1 MSTRDRIYAGK
12 GGPGDFVFD
21 EAVARVFPDMI
32 NRSVP
37 GYPAIVQMIEL
48 LAARYAQTGTALY
61 DLGCSLGA
69 ATIALAL
76 GSQSSRCRVIGV
88 DNAPAMLARARDL
101 TPDDMP
107 DIEWRCAD
115 VRDTPIEN
123 ASIVVM
129 NFTQQFLPIVDR
141 LGLLKRIHD
150 GLEPGGVLVLSE
162 KIAGADERADTFLKM
177 LHHDFKR
184 CNGYSEL
191 EISRKRAALEKVLL
205 PESLATHRARLNEA
219 GFAQVETWFQCF
231 NFVSLVAVR

>member
-1 MSTRDRIYAGK
+1 VSTRDRLYAGQ
-12 GGPGDFVFD
+12 GEPGDFVFD

-32 NRSVP
+32 HRSVP
-37 GYPAIVQMIEL
+37 GYAAIVQMIEL
-48 LAARYAQTGTALY
+48 LAARYAQTGTTLY

-69 ATIALAL
+69 ATIALAR
-76 GSQSSRCRVIGV
+76 GSQSTACCVIGV

-101 TPDDMP
+101 TPEDTP
-107 DIEWRCAD
+107 GIEWRCAD
-115 VRDTPIEN
+115 VRETPIAN

-129 NFTQQFLPIVDR
+129 NFTQQFLPIADR
-141 LGLLKRIHD
+141 LGLLRQIHR

-162 KIAGADERADTFLKM
+162 KIAGADERADSFLTT

-205 PESLATHRARLNEA
+205 PESLETHRARLKDA
-219 GFAQVETWFQCF
+219 GFVQVEIWFQCF
-231 NFVSLVAVR
+231 NFVSLVAFR